1 VSPVDEFVALHGRLA
16 HHVDMSGGDE
26 PREMVRGR
34 TLRPSDAL
42 PDLPVSKAPFYGEIQ
57 HNRQRHR
64 AATFRE
70 QLPVLLRE
78 TTGLGRQD
86 EIPGE
91 VASIM
96 TVRDSNDRALIF
108 ENPQMV
114 DDAAQGYFEDTRKLP
129 HMDPRLGR
137 DRVQGPLSNVRLWP
151 VGAVSASRALRH
163 K

>member
-1 VSPVDEFVALHGRLA
+1 MIRCCALGF
-16 HHVDMSGGDE
+16 
-26 PREMVRGR
+26 
-34 TLRPSDAL
+34 
-42 PDLPVSKAPFYGEIQ
+42 PDTFPKLSMPEAPLHREIQ
-57 HNRQRHR
+57 YDRQRHR
-64 AATFRE
+64 PPTFRQE
-70 QLPVLLRE
+70 LPVLLGQ

-91 VASIM
+91 VASVM
-96 TVRDSNDRALIF
+96 TIRDSNDRALIF

-137 DRVQGPLSNVRLWP
+137 DRVQGPLSNVGLWP